1 MICRGDMDLR
11 TKLQNAKSLTIKI
24 KEMKTE
30 AHVREKIKEIE
41 VLIEDELSH
50 VVHPESQLNMVEEYD
65 IARKALLWV
74 LYEKQ
79 RIEPDELSKKI
90 KWEIMCFESTK
101 IF

>member
-1 MICRGDMDLR
+1 
-11 TKLQNAKSLTIKI
+11 
-24 KEMKTE
+24 MKTE

-50 VVHPESQLNMVEEYD
+50 IVHPENQLKMVEEYD

-74 LYEKQ
+74 LSEKQ

-90 KWEIMCFESTK
+90 KWECTCFDSSK

>member
-1 MICRGDMDLR
+1 
-11 TKLQNAKSLTIKI
+11 
-24 KEMKTE
+24 MKTE

-50 VVHPESQLNMVEEYD
+50 VVHPENQLKMVEEYD

-74 LYEKQ
+74 LSEKQ
-79 RIEPDELSKKI
+79 RIEPDELTKKI
-90 KWEIMCFESTK
+90 KWEVLCFDSTK